1 MPSAPAQP
9 LRFQPAS
16 DQSLLIYFGDAITAE
31 AGERV
36 RKLLRR
42 LEAQPLPAVRNLQP
56 AYASLLIKFD
66 ALQTSHAELESA
78 LQSYI
83 DGLEAVHLPE
93 SRLIEIPVCY
103 GDEFGPDLAELAA
116 LHNLTPQ
123 QAIDSH
129 ASATYSV
136 CFLGFV
142 PGFAYL
148 AGLPAALAIPR
159 LPTPRRQVPA
169 GSVGIAGHQTG
180 VYPCSTPGGWRLIG
194 RTPLQMF
201 RPDRPQMSLLAIGD
215 RVRFLSISR
224 DRFFELDCRG

>member
-136 CFLGFV
+136 SFLGFV